1 VQPRRV
7 VITGMGAVS
16 ASGLGVKALW
26 EAAQTGQSGI
36 REATFIR
43 PAGNRVTL
51 AAQVP
56 SFDPKLH
63 VSAELLPVCDRFAQ
77 FALIAAQEALS
88 QAGLSSHLPLG
99 DRAAVILGTAIGSGG
114 TLDQAHYDYYV
125 LKRRPDVF
133 TVPRVMTSAAS
144 SLLSIHYGCKGPTF
158 TVCSAC
164 ASATQAI
171 GLGMGLVRH
180 GLADLALVG
189 GTEASITPCS
199 FRCWEAIRVLTPD
212 YCRPFSKGRNG
223 TVLGE
228 GAGLFVLEAADA
240 ARARGAIPLVEVA
253 GYGTSSDAKDMV
265 RADVD
270 GATAA
275 MKLALDDAK
284 EPPDS
289 IDYINAHGTGTILN
303 DSAEC
308 EALRRV
314 FGSDAAD
321 IPVSSTKPI
330 HGHALG
336 AAGGLELA
344 ITVSALRDGL
354 APPTINWL
362 ERDPSCDLD
371 VVANCSR
378 PVPIGV
384 AMSNS
389 FAFGGVNAA
398 LVVKK
403 ID

>member
-1 VQPRRV
+1 
-7 VITGMGAVS
+7 M
-16 ASGLGVKALW
+16 
-26 EAAQTGQSGI
+26 
-36 REATFIR
+36 TFIR
-43 PAGNRVTL
+43 PAGNRVKL

-56 SFDPKLH
+56 DFEPKQH
-63 VSAELLPVCDRFAQ
+63 VSAQLLPVCDRFAQ
-77 FALIAAQEALS
+77 FAMIAAEEALS
-88 QAGLSSHLPLG
+88 QAGLSSRLPLG
-99 DRAAVILGTAIGSGG
+99 DRAAVILGTAIGSGS
-114 TLDQAHYDYYV
+114 TLDQAHYDFYV
-125 LKRRPDVF
+125 LERRADVF
-133 TVPRVMTSAAS
+133 TVPRVMPNAAS
-144 SLLSIHYGCKGPTF
+144 SLLSIQYGCRGPAF
-158 TVCSAC
+158 TVSSAC

-171 GLGMGLVRH
+171 GLGMWFVRH
-180 GLADLALVG
+180 RLADRALVG
-189 GTEASITPCS
+189 GSEASITPCS
-199 FRCWEAIRVLTPD
+199 FRAWEALRVLTPD

-228 GAGLFVLEAADA
+228 GAGIFVLEAADD
-240 ARARGAIPLVEVA
+240 ARARGAVPLAEIA
-253 GYGTSSDAKDMV
+253 GYGTSSDAKDMI

-275 MKLALDDAK
+275 MTLALDDAR

-308 EALRRV
+308 EALRHV
-314 FGSDAAD
+314 FGSSAAD

-336 AAGGLELA
+336 AAGALELA
-344 ITVSALRDGL
+344 ITVSAVREGL

-371 VVANCSR
+371 IVPNCAR
-378 PVPIGV
+378 PVSIRV

-398 LVVKK
+398 LVIRK

>member
-1 VQPRRV
+1 VEPRRV

-16 ASGLGVKALW
+16 ASGLGVKTLW
-26 EAAQTGQSGI
+26 EAAQAGQPGVS
-36 REATFIR
+36 EATFIR

-56 SFDPKLH
+56 SFDPKQH
-63 VSAELLPVCDRFAQ
+63 VSAQLLPVCDRFAQ
-77 FALIAAQEALS
+77 FAMIAAEEALS
-88 QAGLSSHLPLG
+88 QAGLASHLPLG
-99 DRAAVILGTAIGSGG
+99 DRAAVILGTGIGSGG
-114 TLDQAHYDYYV
+114 TLDQAHYDFYV
-125 LKRRPDVF
+125 LQRRPDVF
-133 TVPRVMTSAAS
+133 TVPRVMPSAAS
-144 SLLSIHYGCKGPTF
+144 SLLSIHYGCRGPAF
-158 TVCSAC
+158 TVSSAC

-171 GLGMGLVRH
+171 GLGMWLIRQD
-180 GLADLALVG
+180 LADFALVG
-189 GTEASITPCS
+189 GSEASITPCS
-199 FRCWEAIRVLTPD
+199 FRCWEALRVLTPD

-228 GAGLFVLEAADA
+228 GAGVFVLEAADA
-240 ARARGAIPLVEVA
+240 ARARGAVSLVEVA
-253 GYGTSSDAKDMV
+253 GYGTSSDAKDML

-270 GATAA
+270 GASAA
-275 MKLALDDAK
+275 MRLALNDAR
-284 EPPDS
+284 ESPDS
-289 IDYINAHGTGTILN
+289 IDYINAHGTGTMLN

-308 EALRRV
+308 EALRRI
-314 FGSDAAD
+314 FGSHAAD

-336 AAGGLELA
+336 AAGALELA
-344 ITVSALRDGL
+344 ITVSALHHGV

-371 VVANCSR
+371 IVPNCAR
-378 PVPIGV
+378 PVPIRV

-398 LVVKK
+398 IVIKK